1 MLSEQ
6 LDGCS
11 VLLLSVDVVL
21 LFGNEVVSQSV
32 SLLPFP
38 LVLIQNVVVL
48 LFPVLGAD
56 FDGQI
61 LVLNAAMLNQFGAF
75 RRQKQRCSN

>member
-1 MLSEQ
+1 LLSEQ
-6 LDGCS
+6 LNGCS

-61 LVLNAAMLNQFGAF
+61 LVLNAAMLDQFGAF
-75 RRQKQRCSN
+75 RRQK